1 MLTQLSIKEIKQLVS
16 QSASDELMELLRTDE
31 RKGVQQLYKRVQ
43 KQREERRNEL
53 ARYEKMSTYE
63 RKLKSEGK
71 TWIAGVDEVG
81 RGCLAGPVVAACV
94 ILPNE
99 PILGLYDSKRLSASR
114 REALSEQIRKKGT
127 VGIGIITPEKV
138 DKYNIYEATKMAMS
152 QAIQS
157 CSETIDHVLI
167 DAMELP
173 IPIEQTSIT
182 QGDQKSISI
191 AAASIIAKVKRDEI
205 MKQLA
210 ETYPQYGFERNVGYG
225 TQEHLLALKKFG
237 ATREHRYSFSP
248 VSKLDKDN
256 WSEAR

>member
-1 MLTQLSIKEIKQLVS
+1 MSIKEIEQLVS
-16 QSASDELMELLRTDE
+16 QSSSDELIKQLRADK
-31 RKGVQQLYKRVQ
+31 RKGVQQLYRRVQ
-43 KQREERRNEL
+43 KQRERRQAEFD
-53 ARYEKMSTYE
+53 RYEKMSTYE

-99 PILGLYDSKRLSASR
+99 PILGLYDSKRLSARR
-114 REALSEQIRKKGT
+114 REALSEQISQKAT
-127 VGIGIITPEKV
+127 VGIGIITPEKI
-138 DKYNIYEATKMAMS
+138 DKYNIYRATKMAMS

-167 DAMELP
+167 DAMKLS
-173 IPIEQTSIT
+173 IPVQQTSIT

-225 TQEHLLALKKFG
+225 TKEHLIALKKFG
-237 ATREHRYSFSP
+237 ATQEHRYSFSP
-248 VSKLDKDN
+248 VARLGRDK
-256 WSEAR
+256 WSEIQ